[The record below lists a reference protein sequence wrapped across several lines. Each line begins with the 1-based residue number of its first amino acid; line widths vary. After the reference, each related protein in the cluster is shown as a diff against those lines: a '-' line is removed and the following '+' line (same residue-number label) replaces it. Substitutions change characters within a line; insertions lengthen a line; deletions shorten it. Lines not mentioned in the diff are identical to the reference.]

1 MPGQEKVVKV
11 ADKTRRDMVMAKTRR
26 PSLAALNVGAL
37 THTAGG
43 RRWRAVFVPPGARV
57 GRLGVTAAGKL
68 GPAARAVYTALAG
81 PGTEADVAQRTGLS
95 LKTVGPRIGQDLIK
109 AGLVE
114 VVGHVENDRKRKV
127 RVYGQVP
134 PERVAEARAEAKDRL
149 RVKPPRKRPLEM
161 RKRMARELFKDPDL
175 LEALTAD
182 KAADRASARARKT
195 AREEL
200 RDRERRA
207 AELRRTRSRP
217 RWRRTPG
224 CRSGVH
230 CASSRMGQTLHESW
244 GWCSTGI
251 SNSRAWVAE
260 PHIDAVQWAD
270 GVRHTTDMLEVAG
283 GLHEALHAAFHLDR
297 ADCPACGSP
306 PAESEDADVVEG
318 EVLEELHQLASED
331 R

>member
-1 MPGQEKVVKV
+1 MS
-11 ADKTRRDMVMAKTRR
+11 TT
-26 PSLAALNVGAL
+26 
-37 THTAGG
+37 
-43 RRWRAVFVPPGARV
+43 
-57 GRLGVTAAGKL
+57 AGKL
-68 GPAARAVYTALAG
+68 GPAARAVYTALAE

-134 PERVAEARAEAKDRL
+134 PERVAEARLEAKDRL

-182 KAADRASARARKT
+182 KAADRASARARKA

-207 AELRRTRSRP
+207 AELRRHEKQAAEAQDPRLPFSRRALREFTHGTNAAP
-217 RWRRTPG
+217 VLGLMLDRDQQLAVCRQRAACRRGSVGRWR
-224 CRSGVH
+224 SAH
-230 CASSRMGQTLHESW
+230 
-244 GWCSTGI
+244 
-251 SNSRAWVAE
+251 
-260 PHIDAVQWAD
+260 D
-270 GVRHTTDMLEVAG
+270 G
-283 GLHEALHAAFHLDR
+283 HARGRRRFA
-297 ADCPACGSP
+297 
-306 PAESEDADVVEG
+306 
-318 EVLEELHQLASED
+318 
-331 R
+331 